1 MSRTAA
7 ITNAPARTAVTGG
20 HTNELP
26 LAQGAE
32 IFEAEE
38 QRS

>member
-1 MSRTAA
+1 MKTAA
-7 ITNAPARTAVTGG
+7 ITHVVARTAATGG
-20 HTNELP
+20 QTDEQP

-38 QRS
+38 QRT